1 MNLKY
6 RNAEAINMKI
16 SERGQITV
24 PKVLRNQFGLHKNVE
39 VELIPIKNGILI
51 QKHSRARHPI
61 DLVMGILNP
70 PSDTDSYIEEVRG
83 R

>member
-1 MNLKY
+1 M
-6 RNAEAINMKI
+6 RI

-24 PKVLRNQFGLHKNVE
+24 PKVLRDQFGLHKNME

-51 QKHSRARHPI
+51 QKHSRTRHPI
-61 DLVMGILNP
+61 DMVMGILNR
-70 PSDTDSYIEEVRG
+70 PSDTDNYIEEVRG